1 MSEFKEKGEGE
12 RFCIADTPDVDIPS
26 EEAMW
31 LRLPIKHAWTSSSA
45 PLRSTSFVGMS
56 KNSIYNEYGLIPHL
70 CAIFCM
76 LCLKVY

>member
-1 MSEFKEKGEGE
+1 MSKVGGKEKGEGE

-56 KNSIYNEYGLIPHL
+56 KIVYITYGMFNSAFVCY
-70 CAIFCM
+70 FFM
-76 LCLKVY
+76 LCL